1 MMHNEFLE
9 LAGVTDFEVP
19 YNVYAEVIEPMYMG
33 TDLSKQDFVKF
44 INIKGIIANTEN
56 PARYAKEIAEAHARK
71 DFDEVIRKVKA
82 FANLLNGSP
91 EWYEHIGLGLFDLV
105 YFSSFETIVRIDTY
119 RIMKRGVKIIRSFS
133 PV

>member
-9 LAGVTDFEVP
+9 LAGVTDYEVP
-19 YNVYAEVIEPMYMG
+19 YKVYAEVIEPMYMG

-82 FANLLNGSP
+82 FAKLLGG
-91 EWYEHIGLGLFDLV
+91 EAQWYEHIGLGLFDLV
-105 YFSSFETIVRIDTY
+105 YMGPFDNYFRADSYKIL
-119 RIMKRGVKIIRSFS
+119 KRGVKRIKSISS
-133 PV
+133 N